1 MAPSPVRSVL
11 SFLTASL
18 LLCSASAASAA
29 VTEPS
34 GQPVPT
40 ASGTGEVQLNDYFT
54 SINEAIDWKADA
66 ASTPNSFSP
75 LCGFDAKFLLH
86 GAGCA
91 LDFAWYNETGV
102 PPTAADL
109 HTIIPAGSPIGTTF
123 SGTDIKSDPAYKGGL
138 VGFALVGSTAQV
150 CTQTHYSNAAWNTL
164 CSSCNPVGNWIT
176 TLIYPSKNVPNAFYL
191 AFEDGATSSIGFNN
205 DGDFNDDVYLVT
217 GVTCVGGGQ
226 ACDTGKPGI
235 CAAGFTQCTANGTTC
250 KGTTEGSTERCNG
263 LDDNCDGQTDE
274 GDLCPNGKVCD
285 RGTCVDNCASGEF
298 ACSNG
303 KVCNADGH
311 CVDPLCKDVTCDA
324 GKVCVG
330 GTCKGAC
337 DDVVCP
343 HAQVCRAG
351 TCVNACAGV
360 TCESGQVC
368 DNGACITNCSCLGC
382 SEGKTCDG
390 TSGLCIE
397 TACADVKCTGDQ
409 HCAAGACVDGCSGVV
424 CPAGQTCETG
434 NCVDKPAEVADAGT
448 DPGSLNGPGTTPP
461 ETGSADAGLA
471 SAPVEDSSGCGCIVA
486 GGAPGGKVAI
496 AGAILAIATAIRRRR
511 PRR

>member
-1 MAPSPVRSVL
+1 MAPSPFFRTVL
-11 SFLTASL
+11 SL
-18 LLCSASAASAA
+18 LSASIVVCSVTAASAT

-34 GQPVPT
+34 NLDVPK
-40 ASGTGEVQLNDYFT
+40 ASSDPVQLDAYFAG
-54 SINEAIDWKADA
+54 INEAIDWKADA
-66 ASTPNSFSP
+66 ASTPSSFSP

-109 HTIIPAGSPIGTTF
+109 HVIIPKGSAIGTAF

-138 VGFALVGSTAQV
+138 VGFALVGDVTQV
-150 CTQTHYSNAAWNTL
+150 CPETHYSNPAWNRL
-164 CSSCNPVGNWIT
+164 CSGCNPVGPWIT

-191 AFEDGATSSIGFNN
+191 AFEDGATTSTSFNN

-235 CAAGFTQCTANGTTC
+235 CAGGFTQCTPTGTTC
-250 KGTTEGSTERCNG
+250 KATTEGSAEKCNG
-263 LDDNCDGQTDE
+263 LDDDCDGQTDE

-285 RGTCVDNCASGEF
+285 KGTCVDNCVSGEF

-311 CVDPLCKDVTCDA
+311 CVDPRCKDVACDA
-324 GKVCVG
+324 GKVCVA

-343 HAQVCRAG
+343 HDQVCRAG
-351 TCVNACAGV
+351 ACVNACAGV

-368 DNGACITNCSCLGC
+368 DHGACITNCTCLGC
-382 SEGKTCDG
+382 SEGKTCDD

-397 TACADVKCTGDQ
+397 TACAGVTCTGDQ
-409 HCAAGACVDGCSGVV
+409 HCAGGACVEACSGVV
-424 CPAGQTCETG
+424 CPAGQACEIGT
-434 NCVDKPAEVADAGT
+434 CVDKPVDDADAGVV
-448 DPGSLNGPGTTPP
+448 PGGLNGPGTSPP
-461 ETGSADAGLA
+461 GESADAGTLA
-471 SAPVEDSSGCGCIVA
+471 SAPIEDSSGCGCAVA
-486 GGAPGGKVAI
+486 GGTSGRRAAI
-496 AGAILAIATAIRRRR
+496 AGALLAIATVIRRRR
-511 PRR
+511 SRR